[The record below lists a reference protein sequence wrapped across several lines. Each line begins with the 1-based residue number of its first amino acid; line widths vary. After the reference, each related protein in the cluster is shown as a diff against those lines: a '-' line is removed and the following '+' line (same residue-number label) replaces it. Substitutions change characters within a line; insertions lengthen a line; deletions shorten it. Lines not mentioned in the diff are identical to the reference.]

1 MNVNQDLEP
10 ADLEPQH
17 LQPLA
22 DGNHDVVVIGAGPVG
37 LALTALL
44 AAKGV
49 RVALVD
55 PNRIVCQHPR
65 ATHIDGETARLLQ
78 TVGAADLEPNFLRTR
93 GHAVKAADG
102 TSVVEFRFSA
112 EAGDQGWLND
122 YQIHQPDFESRI
134 RGRLSTQPHVSLWLG
149 WKATAVQQA
158 SEHAVVTVTD
168 RESAQTRTLRAG
180 YVVGADG
187 AGSFVQPFMDTSVE
201 DLNGSQRSLI
211 IDIHAFKPAAGLDP
225 AVGFIISSKDRPFTY
240 VPIQPPMLRFELM
253 LRDAD
258 DAAEAGRPANV
269 YRFLSPWLEPGD
281 YRIMRT
287 DAYQWHSR
295 LVHGWRDGRLL
306 LAGDAA
312 HTMPPML
319 GQGMCSGLRD
329 AANLAWKLA
338 LVVHGASE
346 AALLDTYES
355 ERSAH
360 VRPFIAES
368 ASQANLIETF
378 ELDTAGPV
386 AAEPREFEQ
395 PRPPLGPGLLDPG
408 LADRAVL
415 APQPRADDGS
425 LFDDIAGYDF
435 AVYTTAAIAGAVDD
449 DTRKAWHDLGAVT
462 VTAPSAELAHWCRDH
477 GCDALIVRPDRYLY
491 AATSGPAELRQAS
504 LALRDRLLVPKG
516 AR

>member
-1 MNVNQDLEP
+1 MNVNQDL
-10 ADLEPQH
+10 D
-17 LQPLA
+17 PLT
-22 DGNHDVVVIGAGPVG
+22 DGDHDVVVIGAGPVG
-37 LALTALL
+37 LTLTTLL

-78 TVGAADLEPNFLRTR
+78 TIGASDLEPNFLRTR
-93 GHAVKAADG
+93 GHALKAADG
-102 TSVVEFRFSA
+102 TSVVEFRYTD
-112 EAGDQGWLND
+112 EPGDQGWLND
-122 YQIHQPDFESRI
+122 YQIHQPDLESRI
-134 RGRLSTQPHVSLWLG
+134 RGRLSTQQHVSLWLG
-149 WKATAVQQA
+149 WQATDVHQN
-158 SEHAVVTVTD
+158 SEHAVVAVAD
-168 RESAQTRTLRAG
+168 RESAQTCTLRAK

-187 AGSFVQPFMDTSVE
+187 AGSFVQQLMDVSIE
-201 DLNGSQRSLI
+201 DLHGSQRSLI
-211 IDIHAFKPAAGLDP
+211 VDIHAFEPATGLDP
-225 AVGFIISSKDRPFTY
+225 AAGFIMSRKDRPFTY
-240 VPIQPPMLRFELM
+240 VPIQPPMLRFEFM
-253 LRDAD
+253 LRAAD
-258 DAAEAGRPANV
+258 DAAEVGRPANI
-269 YRFLSPWLEPGD
+269 YRFLSPWLEPGS

-338 LVVHGASE
+338 LVVHGESE
-346 AALLDTYES
+346 ATLLDTYES

-395 PRPPLGPGLLDPG
+395 PRPPLGPGLLGPS
-408 LADRAVL
+408 LAARAVL
-415 APQPRADDGS
+415 SPQPRADDGS
-425 LFDDIAGYDF
+425 LFDDIAGYNF
-435 AVYTTAAIAGAVDD
+435 AVYTTAEIADAVDD

-462 VTAPSAELAHWCRDH
+462 VTAASADLARWQQAH
-477 GCDALIVRPDRYLY
+477 GCDALIVRPDRYIY
-491 AATSGPAELRQAS
+491 APTSGPAELRKAT
-504 LALRDRLLVPKG
+504 LALHECLIAAKRDR
-516 AR
+516 